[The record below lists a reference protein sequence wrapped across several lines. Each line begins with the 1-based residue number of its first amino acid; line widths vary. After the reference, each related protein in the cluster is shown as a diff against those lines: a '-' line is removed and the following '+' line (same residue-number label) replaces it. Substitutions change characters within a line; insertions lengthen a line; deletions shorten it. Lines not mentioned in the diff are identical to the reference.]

1 MPQPRF
7 RIAAALVSLVAG
19 ALLVAPGPADAAT
32 PLKDTTYKGD
42 GGQPGVATTVKF
54 TLKVGNNPN
63 RITKATVAVRCPTA
77 ENTVVFKNVPIS
89 DGYFAKTIS
98 FPGSGVERFQLT
110 GQVKTRHKLLVS
122 FQTADSGEPCG
133 NYVMDGVGQGLRSI
147 A

>member
-7 RIAAALVSLVAG
+7 RIAAALVGLMAG
-19 ALLVAPGPADAAT
+19 ALLVAPSPAEAAAT
-32 PLKDTTYKGD
+32 PLKNTTYKGD

-63 RITKATVAVRCPTA
+63 RITKATVSVHCPTA
-77 ENTVVFKNVPIS
+77 ENTVVFKNVPVS

-98 FPGSGVERFQLT
+98 FPGSSVQRFQLT

-133 NYVMDGVGQGLRSI
+133 NYVMDGVAKG
-147 A
+147 